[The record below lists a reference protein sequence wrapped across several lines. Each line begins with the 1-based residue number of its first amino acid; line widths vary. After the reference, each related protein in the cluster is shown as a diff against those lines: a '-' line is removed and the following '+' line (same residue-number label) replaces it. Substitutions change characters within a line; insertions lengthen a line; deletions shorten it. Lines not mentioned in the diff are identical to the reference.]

1 MVLEYI
7 KKKEDNYETV
17 RQVLKQE
24 FFISSNLLTD
34 LRKNKL
40 VFVNGNSTY
49 LDFRLQEFDVVTV
62 NFDLIDE
69 ECNNIVPVKMNLDIL
84 YEDEYLLVI
93 NKPAGIPVHPS
104 MLHFEDSLSNGV
116 KYYFDSINL
125 KKKIRPVNRLDR
137 NTSGL
142 VMFAKNA
149 YVHSRLSCLM
159 EKNQF
164 KKEYV
169 AICEGIFAKSSG
181 TINAP
186 IARKANSIIER
197 CVSPDGDVAITHY
210 NVIKHYLING
220 LNVSLVRILLETG
233 RTHQIRVHM
242 AHIGH
247 PIFGDSLYGN
257 VSNLIN
263 RQALHSCSIEFQH
276 PITGKHLAI
285 TSDLPEDI
293 KKLIK

>member
-17 RQVLKQE
+17 RQLLKQE

-69 ECNNIVPVKMNLDIL
+69 ECNNMVPVKMNLDIL

-242 AHIGH
+242 AHIGY

-263 RQALHSCSIEFQH
+263 RQALHSYSIEFKH

-285 TSDLPEDI
+285 TADLPEDI

>member
-1 MVLEYI
+1 MILKYI

-17 RQVLKQE
+17 GQVLKQE

-40 VFVNGNSTY
+40 VFVNGSSTY
-49 LDFRLQEFDVVTV
+49 LDFKLQESDVVTV
-62 NFDLIDE
+62 DFDLIDE
-69 ECNNIVPVKMNLDIL
+69 DCSNIVPVKMNLDIL
-84 YEDEYLLVI
+84 YEDEYLLII

-137 NTSGL
+137 NTSGI
-142 VMFAKNA
+142 VIFAKNA
-149 YVHSRLSCLM
+149 YIHSRLSYLM

-164 KKEYV
+164 KKEYI
-169 AICEGIFAKSSG
+169 AICEGMFVDNSG

-186 IARKANSIIER
+186 IARKDNSIIER
-197 CVSPDGDVAITHY
+197 CVRSDGDVAITHY
-210 NVIKHYLING
+210 SVIENYCIN
-220 LNVSLVRILLETG
+220 NHNMSLVKILLETG

-242 AHIGH
+242 AYMGH
-247 PIFGDSLYGN
+247 PILGDSLYGN
-257 VSNLIN
+257 ASNLIN

-276 PITGKHLAI
+276 PITGKELTI
-285 TSDLPEDI
+285 TADLPEDM
-293 KKLIK
+293 KMLIK

>member
-104 MLHFEDSLSNGV
+104 MLHFENSLSNGV

-285 TSDLPEDI
+285 TADLPEDI

>member
-69 ECNNIVPVKMNLDIL
+69 ECNNIVSVKMNLDIL

-285 TSDLPEDI
+285 TADLPEDI

>member
-93 NKPAGIPVHPS
+93 NKPACIPVHPS

-285 TSDLPEDI
+285 TADLPEDI

>member
-24 FFISSNLLTD
+24 FFISSNLLTN

-285 TSDLPEDI
+285 TADLPEDI

>member
-1 MVLEYI
+1 MVLEYV

-69 ECNNIVPVKMNLDIL
+69 KCNNIVPVKMNLDIL

-159 EKNQF
+159 EKNLF

-285 TSDLPEDI
+285 TADLPEDI